1 VKLLSEEPHV
11 SVGARLQR
19 KHEAGCE
26 HERKTRKGTFVPS
39 NRVGNSMH
47 NLGLR
52 RWLFR
57 KRIQSA
63 DEETMEGF
71 MPVRTF
77 VTTPSVI
84 MNSGFMQVCF
94 RWQGF

>member
-1 VKLLSEEPHV
+1 MKLLSEEPHV
-11 SVGARLQR
+11 SVGAPLRT

-26 HERKTRKGTFVPS
+26 HERKARKDPFAPN
-39 NRVGNSMH
+39 NRVGNLTH

-63 DEETMEGF
+63 DEETMGGF

-77 VTTPSVI
+77 VTTPSVV

-94 RWQGF
+94 R

>member
-1 VKLLSEEPHV
+1 MKLLSEEPHV
-11 SVGARLQR
+11 SVRACLRR

-26 HERKTRKGTFVPS
+26 HEGKTRKDAFAANS
-39 NRVGNSMH
+39 RVGNFTH

-71 MPVRTF
+71 MPVRNF

-84 MNSGFMQVCF
+84 MNSGFVQVCF
-94 RWQGF
+94 RL